1 MAIAAD
7 WNAGSFRPVPG
18 GPILLALEKN
28 EAMQAA
34 VETARS
40 LAEVFQRTL
49 IVLHARSAAE
59 VVGFLNPYA
68 TTLAE
73 FGIAED
79 GAVPARCIVKD
90 GRPADAIAG
99 AIEQYQPSVLVMG
112 VKRASET
119 PGPHGTAFS
128 LLARSRVP
136 ILCVPPD
143 TASDIAHE
151 ETRLATGVACPTG
164 A

>member
-7 WNAGSFRPVPG
+7 WNAGSFRPTPG
-18 GPILLALEKN
+18 GPILLAMEKN

-34 VETARS
+34 VDTARS
-40 LAEVFQRTL
+40 LAEVFQRKL
-49 IVLHARSAAE
+49 ILLHARSAAE

-73 FGIAED
+73 FGIAEG
-79 GAVPARCIVKD
+79 GAVPVRCIVKD
-90 GRPADAIAG
+90 GRPADAIAN
-99 AIEQYQPSVLVMG
+99 AIDQYQPSVLVIG

-143 TASDIAHE
+143 TASATADQETDIAK
-151 ETRLATGVACPTG
+151 GVNCPAG